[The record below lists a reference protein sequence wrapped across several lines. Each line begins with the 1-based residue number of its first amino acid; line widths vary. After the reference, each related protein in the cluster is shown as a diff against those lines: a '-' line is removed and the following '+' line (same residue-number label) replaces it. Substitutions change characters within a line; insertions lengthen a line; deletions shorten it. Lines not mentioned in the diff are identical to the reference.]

1 MKTIDELNKMGMEEL
16 VAYLDAENISIAIED
31 GKISAIE
38 KR

>member
-16 VAYLDAENISIAIED
+16 VAYLDAENISITIEN
-31 GKISAIE
+31 GKIFAVE